1 MKSAK
6 SIAANS
12 KQLNNEKINEKDSG
26 EQQTINKESG
36 EQNKEGETK
45 I

>member
-1 MKSAK
+1 MKR
-6 SIAANS
+6 
-12 KQLNNEKINEKDSG
+12 INEKDSG